1 MQVLKMYGDGVG
13 LWFRVRNKID
23 NINVRRRYS
32 YSVTGRVISSRDKI
46 TTVVILSLLHNYGK

>member
-23 NINVRRRYS
+23 NINVRRRGS
-32 YSVTGRVISSRDKI
+32 YSVTRI
-46 TTVVILSLLHNYGK
+46 VILSRDVTK